1 MKLCF
6 TFIVATYFLLAGSTS
21 TTPSTGPPEGASDC
35 PSSLTYG
42 GGTQK
47 YRFVENVL
55 DLAPPQYFPCI
66 GDIPHCVFTAH
77 HKFYCMNGYKPDYT
91 PHELNV
97 HYDQVTYKN
106 VETYAGQF
114 SPGPGAPNF
123 TINTDSEPILSME
136 LFPNEF
142 SRRLVVGGFIM
153 KTQGGGAPSTF
164 PVGFNQ
170 QLPYAKP
177 THFYLSIGEAITE
190 AFGRSGLFIDQVTF
204 GVTPNPANPSNAEPP
219 KFYSCGGFSTPG
231 LFDAT
236 PPPHV
241 NGPCSLQGLSGQTA
255 ESAGVPVYIRA
266 FAFYWQC
273 VGKPT
278 SYNK

>member
-21 TTPSTGPPEGASDC
+21 TPPTTGTYIVMCKHINGDFETIGPPEGASDC

-66 GDIPHCVFTAH
+66 GDIPHCVVTAH

-97 HYDQVTYKN
+97 HYDQVSYKN

-142 SRRLVVGGFIM
+142 SVSVIFNSYYIYLIV
-153 KTQGGGAPSTF
+153 STAL
-164 PVGFNQ
+164 NS
-170 QLPYAKP
+170 L
-177 THFYLSIGEAITE
+177 
-190 AFGRSGLFIDQVTF
+190 TF
-204 GVTPNPANPSNAEPP
+204 
-219 KFYSCGGFSTPG
+219 
-231 LFDAT
+231 
-236 PPPHV
+236 
-241 NGPCSLQGLSGQTA
+241 
-255 ESAGVPVYIRA
+255 
-266 FAFYWQC
+266 
-273 VGKPT
+273 
-278 SYNK
+278 